1 MQNNSTANANKRQ
14 TNGFICMGVG
24 AFLGF
29 ISCMLTVINPVP
41 ALYYYILYGL
51 TSISITII
59 FIGLYLVFEK

>member
-1 MQNNSTANANKRQ
+1 
-14 TNGFICMGVG
+14 
-24 AFLGF
+24 
-29 ISCMLTVINPVP
+29 MLTVINPVP